1 VSRRELLRNR
11 GLLGLLA
18 RDVVSMTGSQMTW
31 LALPWF
37 VLTTTGS
44 PARMGVVLA
53 VESASLAVFGFLSG
67 NVVARLGPRRTML
80 IADAVRAPL
89 IALVPLLHAVD
100 ALSFPLLLALV
111 AAITAVA
118 VPSFAS
124 KTSILPELVGEDE
137 RVLTEANALV
147 QGAMRITL
155 ITGPPLAGVL
165 IAVIGATNVLF
176 IDAATFVVAFAL
188 VAVFVPAVAR
198 VEQDEESS
206 SLAAGLRFLARD
218 RLLRPW
224 TMAVVIGDVGWLVLF
239 AAMPVLVL
247 ARFGEEPE
255 LLGWIWGGWGVGAV
269 VGSVIAFRFAARFDR
284 LLVASIGEMAMIAPL
299 WLLLADVQA
308 FALVAAMTAS
318 GLANGLVNAPVHT
331 IFLLRTPRAL
341 RTKVWSVI
349 IVLTSVVGPAA
360 LGAAGPA
367 LEWAGFRPVLLVVLL
382 VQSVAA
388 LAFAAAGLSERAR
401 SGEAMSGAVL
411 DEPG

>member
-89 IALVPLLHAVD
+89 IALVPLLHAVGM
-100 ALSFPLLLALV
+100 LSFPLLLVLV
-111 AAITAVA
+111 AAVTAVA

-147 QGAMRITL
+147 QGAMRVTL
-155 ITGPPLAGVL
+155 IMGPPLGGAL

-176 IDAATFVVAFAL
+176 IDAATFVVATAL
-188 VAVFVPAVAR
+188 VALFVPAVAR
-198 VEQDEESS
+198 VEQDEESR

-224 TMAVVIGDVGWLVLF
+224 TIAVVIGDVGWLVLF
-239 AAMPVLVL
+239 AVMPVLVL
-247 ARFGEEPE
+247 ARFGEDPA
-255 LLGWIWGGWGVGAV
+255 LLGWIWGAWGLGAVLGAV
-269 VGSVIAFRFAARFDR
+269 VAFRFVAGFDR
-284 LLVASIGEMAMIAPL
+284 LLVASVGEVAMVAPL
-299 WLLLADVQA
+299 WFLLADVPA
-308 FALVAAMTAS
+308 FALVAAMCVS

-331 IFLLRTPRAL
+331 IVLLRTPRAL
-341 RTKVWSVI
+341 RAKVWSVI
-349 IVLTSVVGPAA
+349 IVLTSVLGPVA

-367 LEWAGFRPVLLVVLL
+367 LEWAGFRPVLLVVVV
-382 VQSVAA
+382 VQTLAA
-388 LAFAAAGLSERAR
+388 LAFAAAGLRERAL
-401 SGEAMSGAVL
+401 GGATATPAL
-411 DEPG
+411 EENA

>member
-1 VSRRELLRNR
+1 MSRRELLRNR

-37 VLTTTGS
+37 VLTSTGS

-111 AAITAVA
+111 AAVTAVA

-155 ITGPPLAGVL
+155 ITGPPLGGAL

-188 VAVFVPAVAR
+188 VALFVPAVAR
-198 VEQDEESS
+198 VEQDAESR
-206 SLAAGLRFLARD
+206 SLVAGLRFLARD

-224 TMAVVIGDVGWLVLF
+224 TIAVVIGDVAGWSSS
-239 AAMPVLVL
+239 P
-247 ARFGEEPE
+247 RCRCSS
-255 LLGWIWGGWGVGAV
+255 WH
-269 VGSVIAFRFAARFDR
+269 GS
-284 LLVASIGEMAMIAPL
+284 
-299 WLLLADVQA
+299 
-308 FALVAAMTAS
+308 
-318 GLANGLVNAPVHT
+318 
-331 IFLLRTPRAL
+331 
-341 RTKVWSVI
+341 
-349 IVLTSVVGPAA
+349 
-360 LGAAGPA
+360 
-367 LEWAGFRPVLLVVLL
+367 
-382 VQSVAA
+382 
-388 LAFAAAGLSERAR
+388 AR
-401 SGEAMSGAVL
+401 SRNCSAGSGAGGGSAQWSGRQSLSASRHVSTACWWRASVRW
-411 DEPG
+411 E